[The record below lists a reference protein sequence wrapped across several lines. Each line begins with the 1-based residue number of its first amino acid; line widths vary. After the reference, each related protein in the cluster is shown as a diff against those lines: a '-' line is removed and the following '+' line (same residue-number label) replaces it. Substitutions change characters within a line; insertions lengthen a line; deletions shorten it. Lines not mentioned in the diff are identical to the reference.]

1 VNTGGGRGSWW
12 VIAFIVGAAIG
23 WLVSSFGGVFFGI
36 VFLFPF
42 GVGGGRLRAAI
53 AGGLT
58 GASLTALAVHGVST
72 DLPTLAA
79 GATLVVGLFATWQA
93 FRRP

>member
-1 VNTGGGRGSWW
+1 VNTADGRGTWW
-12 VIAFIVGAAIG
+12 VIAFIVGAALG
-23 WLVSSFGGVFFGI
+23 WLIASSGGVFFGL

-53 AGGLT
+53 AGLLT
-58 GASLTALAVHGVST
+58 GASLTALAVRGPAMDIAT
-72 DLPTLAA
+72 FAA
-79 GATLVVGLFATWQA
+79 GATLLVGLFATARA